1 MSKSLEVPA
10 AARQAATQL
19 AAKFKVVEQV
29 EFRGELTLM
38 VTRDQFLEL
47 ARYCKETLGF
57 DYLIDIS
64 SVDHFGTEPRYEMV
78 YELQRL
84 ATAEHLR
91 LKYAV
96 SEDDATAPS
105 VVSIWATADWH
116 EREVYDMMGIQFPN
130 HPDVKEV
137 GHLRRILMWDG
148 FPYFPLQKDFPLAG
162 RESDM
167 PDVAFS
173 RSAPLA
179 GGPFV
184 TAPTTGDTQERE
196 PRSREIE

>member
-1 MSKSLEVPA
+1 MAKSLEVPA
-10 AARQAATQL
+10 ASRNAATAL
-19 AAKFKVVEQV
+19 AAKFTVVSQK
-29 EFRGELTLM
+29 EFRGELTLT
-38 VTRDQFLEL
+38 VTREQFREI
-47 ARYCKETLGF
+47 ARHCKDTLGF

-64 SVDHFGTEPRYEMV
+64 SVDHFGQEPRYEMV

-91 LKYAV
+91 LKYTV

-105 VVSIWATADWH
+105 VVDLWATADWH
-116 EREVYDMMGIQFPN
+116 EREVFDMMGIDFPQ

-137 GHLRRILMWDG
+137 GHVRRILMWDG
-148 FPYFPLQKDFPLAG
+148 FPYYPLQKDFPLAG
-162 RESDM
+162 RSSDV

-173 RSAPLA
+173 NPAPLA

-196 PRSREIE
+196 PRSREMV

>member
-1 MSKSLEVPA
+1 MTKESIA
-10 AARQAATQL
+10 AAQNDANAIC
-19 AAKFKVVEQV
+19 AKFPGVTKS
-29 EFRGELTLM
+29 EFRAELTL
-38 VTRDQFLEL
+38 TAKRDQFRAIAEFCHSIG
-47 ARYCKETLGF
+47 Y

-64 SVDHFGTEPRYEMV
+64 SVDHMGQEPRYEMV
-78 YELQRL
+78 YELQSL
-84 ATAEHLR
+84 THVGHLR
-91 LKYAV
+91 IKYTV

-105 VVSIWATADWH
+105 VVDIWATADWH
-116 EREVYDMMGIQFPN
+116 EREVFDMMGIHFPT

-148 FPYFPLQKDFPLAG
+148 YPFHPLQKDFPLAG
-162 RESDM
+162 RPSNM

-173 RSAPLA
+173 NAAPLA

-184 TAPTTGDTQERE
+184 TAPSTAGSAERE